1 MCDSKENL
9 KEWIRGTDK
18 KINCRD
24 IITDHD
30 CMAGFEADI
39 IIYLGSYAEWQYMSR
54 CRGQFIHIP

>member
-30 CMAGFEADI
+30 CMAGFEANLTRYVGVDWPGV
-39 IIYLGSYAEWQYMSR
+39 LGGNSHS
-54 CRGQFIHIP
+54 